1 MELFKLYQ
9 FQLDGIHA
17 KLKAWKEQNE
27 ISLEMSQKGVI
38 ANLLEE
44 LTEHRRASTSNDEIA
59 MCDAK
64 CDLIVF
70 AMNAMNA
77 LPLFD
82 LKQNG
87 AIYGCIDL
95 RNLQPF
101 EASIAL
107 HIYYLLKME
116 QDKVFYKKSI
126 TTELCSIIARCI
138 NELHHTGFDVM
149 KAMDETVKQISSR
162 SGKMN
167 YEIGKWQ
174 KDKSPEAQARE
185 YKADYESCRIK

>member
-1 MELFKLYQ
+1 MELYKLLQYM
-9 FQLDGIHA
+9 LDDIHA

-44 LTEHRRASTSNDEIA
+44 LTEHRRANTSNDEIA

-70 AMNAMNA
+70 AMNALDS
-77 LPLFD
+77 LPIFELYE
-82 LKQNG
+82 

-95 RNLQPF
+95 KNLQPF
-101 EASIAL
+101 EASISL

-116 QDKVFYKKSI
+116 QDKEFYRRSVA
-126 TTELCSIIARCI
+126 TELCSIIARCI
-138 NELHHTGFDVM
+138 NELHHTGFDVV
-149 KAMDETVKQISSR
+149 KAMNETVKQISSR
-162 SGKMN
+162 
-167 YEIGKWQ
+167 Q

-185 YKADYESCRIK
+185 YKANYEGCRIKK